1 MNSPVL
7 KTVRALLVAAALV
20 ACLVAVPAFAVTSPD
35 ATRGPVPNNATVAGF
50 SLQGLTP
57 AAARALISSSTTLP
71 ATPPLLVIAGTKQ
84 FTYDPRTGAMVDV
97 DSMMN
102 LAYEPTATASFEI
115 PTLYSAR
122 TGTINGWISKMSKA
136 VDKKAVNALYARRGA
151 GIRVVKAKK
160 GSAIDRTDARAQLR
174 TAVLASLAS
183 SQTSDPIVVT
193 LKLKTVKPK
202 TEVRNLGTALLVD
215 LSQRKITLF
224 KGGKIVKKY
233 GCAVGMPAYPT
244 PTGNFKIVLKRYRPT
259 WRNPGSA
266 WARNMP
272 AYIAPGPRNPLGTRA
287 MNLNVSGI
295 RIHGT
300 YKYWSI
306 GHAASHGCMRMRQHD
321 VEDLYGRVRVGTPVY
336 IVK

>member
-7 KTVRALLVAAALV
+7 KRARVTLVALAVALCITAA
-20 ACLVAVPAFAVTSPD
+20 PAFAASSLD
-35 ATRGPVPNNATVAGF
+35 ATRGPVPNNAIVAGQ
-50 SLQGLTP
+50 SLQGLLP
-57 AAARALISSSTTLP
+57 AAARTLISSVTTIP
-71 ATPPLLVIAGTKQ
+71 ATPPLLVIAGSKQ
-84 FTYDPRTGAMVDV
+84 FTYDPRTGAMVNV
-97 DSMMN
+97 DAMMN
-102 LAYEPTATASFEI
+102 LAYEPTATASFEV
-115 PTLYSAR
+115 PTLYAAR
-122 TGTINGWISKMSKA
+122 TSVINGWISKMSKS

-160 GSAIDRTDARAQLR
+160 GRAIDRTDARAQLR

-193 LKLKTVKPK
+193 LKIKTIKPK

-233 GCAVGMPAYPT
+233 GCAIGMAAYPT

-306 GHAASHGCMRMRQHD
+306 GHAASHGCMRMRTRD
-321 VEDLYGRVRVGTPVY
+321 VEDLYNRVRVGTPVY